1 MTQLLLS
8 IVGGIAVAVLIVVLI
23 VRAARRSAPSEGRSP
38 YGWAAFAM
46 GLLTLVL
53 VVVGY
58 VFAPEYANEAEAQA
72 AAGEFDS
79 QGLYMVGTITG
90 VAAGVLAALALRR
103 GDRRWPTWVGLLV
116 GAGVVGAWVYVI
128 IYVMFNPY

>member
-8 IVGGIAVAVLIVVLI
+8 ILGGVAVAALIVVLI
-23 VRAARRSAPSEGRSP
+23 VRAAQRSARTEGRSP

-46 GLLTLVL
+46 GLVTLVL
-53 VVVGY
+53 AVVAY
-58 VFAPEYANEAEAQA
+58 LFAPEYANEAEAQA

-79 QGLYMVGTITG
+79 QGLYMVGTVTG
-90 VAAGVLAALALRR
+90 IAAGVLAALALRR